1 MVSDL
6 VGDFSMEDKKKEN
19 PKCSECS
26 HTIKKRCRFGATIHC
41 ALSGDMMDVTHIVV
55 QDGRTLLCPLL
66 KVGE

>member
-1 MVSDL
+1 MAD
-6 VGDFSMEDKKKEN
+6 KKEN

-26 HTIKKRCRFGATIHC
+26 HKIGRRCKFGTSLHC
-41 ALSGDMMDVTHIVV
+41 TFDGSMMDVTHIVA